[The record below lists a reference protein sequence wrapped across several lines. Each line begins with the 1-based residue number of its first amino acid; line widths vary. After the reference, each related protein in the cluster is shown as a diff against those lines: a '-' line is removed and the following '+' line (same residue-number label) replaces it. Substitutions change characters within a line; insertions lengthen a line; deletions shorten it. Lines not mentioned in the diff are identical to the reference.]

1 VLETPDGRSNLLR
14 RSDVNKLHLSG
25 VESNPTTDEQFS
37 DAYLPAG
44 GLLPGYDSWTR
55 FADGEINEAELDAAW
70 VAEQEAQDQL
80 LLDEL
85 RGVTDDELIEISQ
98 GRDRSDERLRAAV
111 VHELGRRLAEKCG
124 QTRKSA

>member
-1 VLETPDGRSNLLR
+1 MSRIQNDA
-14 RSDVNKLHLSG
+14 
-25 VESNPTTDEQFS
+25 VESTPTLDDSFG
-37 DAYLPAG
+37 DANVQTA
-44 GLLPGYDSWTR
+44 GLLPGYSEWTR
-55 FADGEINEAELDAAW
+55 FADGEIDEAELDAAW

-80 LLDEL
+80 LL
-85 RGVTDDELIEISQ
+85 DELIEISQ

>member
-1 VLETPDGRSNLLR
+1 MNSIDDKFVDSTPTLQDTMG
-14 RSDVNKLHLSG
+14 D
-25 VESNPTTDEQFS
+25 
-37 DAYLPAG
+37 DAVVSQS
-44 GLLPGYDSWTR
+44 LPGYPAWCEY
-55 FADGEINEAELDAAW
+55 ADGNIDEAELDAAW

-124 QTRKSA
+124 QARKSA